1 MGGQRLRTRCLGSLS
16 FDLNLP
22 KKFLYYNIYYI
33 IIFRPNFY
41 LLLGRA
47 IQAAQLL
54 VLKLP
59 ENKRANFLG

>member
-33 IIFRPNFY
+33 IIF
-41 LLLGRA
+41 
-47 IQAAQLL
+47 III
-54 VLKLP
+54 
-59 ENKRANFLG
+59 FLW